1 MKHAIDAHTK
11 GGSLE
16 SGTSEKAKITETP
29 EALGQ
34 GSVGPNP
41 QVDMPGNKPAPNPSV
56 KAGKGH
62 TIK

>member
-1 MKHAIDAHTK
+1 MIDAHTK

-16 SGTSEKAKITETP
+16 SGTSEKKAISESP
-29 EALGQ
+29 EALGM

-41 QVDMPGNKPAPNPSV
+41 KGAMPSGNKPAPNPSIS
-56 KAGKGH
+56 AGKGH